1 MVRSIMCS
9 VVMLGLCVG
18 FVSAVSQEKTDKKTD
33 KKAKEAKITKLDAKK
48 GTVSVKMKG
57 KDKDAPE
64 VEKTFKLAEEIEYM
78 DSKGNVATA
87 LIFTSGDMVFIIEE
101 EGTVTK
107 MKMKEKA
114 ATTKKVDTT
123 KTPDSK

>member
-9 VVMLGLCVG
+9 AVMLCVCLG
-18 FVSAVSQEKTDKKTD
+18 FGSAVTLEKTDK

-48 GTVSVKMKG
+48 GTVTVTMKA

-78 DSKGNVATA
+78 DSTGKVATA

-114 ATTKKVDTT
+114 AAP
-123 KTPDSK
+123 KTPAGSK

>member
-18 FVSAVSQEKTDKKTD
+18 FVSAVSQAKTD
-33 KKAKEAKITKLDAKK
+33 KKAKEAKITKMDAKK

-78 DSKGNVATA
+78 DSTGKVATA
-87 LIFTSGDMVFIIEE
+87 LIFTSGDKVFIVES

-114 ATTKKVDTT
+114 ATPRTS
-123 KTPDSK
+123 TPNSK

>member
-9 VVMLGLCVG
+9 VVLVGVCVG
-18 FVSAVSQEKTDKKTD
+18 FGTAVAQEKTD

-64 VEKTFKLAEEIEYM
+64 IEKTFKLAEEIEYM
-78 DSKGNVATA
+78 DSTGKVATA

-101 EGTVTK
+101 EGTVSK

-114 ATTKKVDTT
+114 PATKKTADTT
-123 KTPDSK
+123 KVLDSK